1 MMKTLALKLVTVG
14 LEFGERVVFVGW
26 PLISEKK
33 ENTDNNV
40 NDIWFS
46 NIQDVP
52 HEITLEQLMKLVR
65 EQMCDCNS
73 QLQ

>member
-1 MMKTLALKLVTVG
+1 MKTVALQLVTVG
-14 LEFGERVVFVGW
+14 LENGERGVFVGW
-26 PLISEKK
+26 PLITEKK
-33 ENTDNNV
+33 ENTDSNV

-65 EQMCDCNS
+65 EQMCECNG